1 MSPNEFDRR
10 IAEDLS
16 QLPPAPG
23 EVESYTPWR
32 AAMTKILWGMGLTT
46 FRFEFFYL
54 QYLLPLL
61 GSALLYLGYRS
72 LRRENRWFRLGLV
85 LGMTSMVLWIGEIG
99 RLFKRLMRVK
109 KA

>member
-1 MSPNEFDRR
+1 MSPNEFDRSLM
-10 IAEDLS
+10 EDMS

-54 QYLLPLL
+54 QYILPPQ
-61 GSALLYLGYRS
+61 GENHS
-72 LRRENRWFRLGLV
+72 LWKQRRPFVPCFPLSGGP
-85 LGMTSMVLWIGEIG
+85 GMRRYFSPS
-99 RLFKRLMRVK
+99 
-109 KA
+109 KASK